1 MILNEIAKR
10 QSVRQYSGKK
20 IPEND
25 IKEILEA
32 GRIAPSWMNV
42 QPWHFI
48 VVDDEET
55 KTLLSISA
63 KYQKQIKEA
72 SHVIVLLGDFAA
84 WNNKNFG
91 KILTEKGM
99 PEDSVKH
106 ILSDKGY
113 NPAQNTS
120 AILIARTMEQCSYA
134 MAFMVLQAQSLGV
147 DCCIIGAFANELT
160 GFNPDVYETV
170 KEKLNIPDSAMIA
183 GMLTLGYRS
192 ENVKD
197 LPKRRKS
204 FNSVVSYGKYGQR
217 LD

>member
-10 QSVRQYSGKK
+10 QSVRQYSDKK
-20 IPEND
+20 ISKEN
-25 IKEILEA
+25 IEEILEA

-48 VVDDEET
+48 VVEDEET
-55 KTLLSISA
+55 KTLLSVSA

-99 PEDSVKH
+99 PEDSVQH

-113 NPAQNTS
+113 NPAQNSS
-120 AILIARTMEQCSYA
+120 AILMARTMEQCSYA
-134 MAFMVLQAQSLGV
+134 MAFMDLQAQSLGI

-160 GFNPDVYETV
+160 GFTPDVYETV
-170 KEKLNIPDSAMIA
+170 KEKLNVPDSAMIA
-183 GMLTLGYRS
+183 GMLTLGYRKDG
-192 ENVKD
+192 VKN
-197 LPKRRKS
+197 LPKRRKL
-204 FNSVVSYGKYGQR
+204 FETVVSYEKYGQKFN
-217 LD
+217 

>member
-1 MILNEIAKR
+1 
-10 QSVRQYSGKK
+10 
-20 IPEND
+20 
-25 IKEILEA
+25 
-32 GRIAPSWMNV
+32 MNV

-55 KTLLSISA
+55 KTLLSVSA

-99 PEDSVKH
+99 PEESVQQ

-120 AILIARTMEQCSYA
+120 AILMARTMEQCSYA
-134 MAFMVLQAQSLGV
+134 MAFMDLQAQSLGI

-160 GFNPDVYETV
+160 GFTPDIYEKV
-170 KEKLNIPDSAMIA
+170 KEKLNIPDSTMIA
-183 GMLTLGYRS
+183 GMLTLGYRKDG
-192 ENVKD
+192 VKN
-197 LPKRRKS
+197 LPKRRKL
-204 FNSVVSYGKYGQR
+204 FETVVSYGKYGQKFN
-217 LD
+217 

>member
-10 QSVRQYSGKK
+10 QSIRQYSDKK
-20 IPEND
+20 ISKAD
-25 IKEILEA
+25 IEEIIEA

-55 KTLLSISA
+55 KTLLSVSA

-99 PEDSVKH
+99 PEESVQQ

-120 AILIARTMEQCSYA
+120 AILMARTMEQCSYA
-134 MAFMVLQAQSLGV
+134 MAFMDLQAQSLGI

-160 GFNPDVYETV
+160 GFTPDIYEKV

-183 GMLTLGYRS
+183 GMLTLGYRKDG
-192 ENVKD
+192 VKN
-197 LPKRRKS
+197 LPKRRKL
-204 FNSVVSYGKYGQR
+204 FETVVSYGKYGQKFN
-217 LD
+217 

>member
-10 QSVRQYSGKK
+10 QSVRQYSDKK
-20 IPEND
+20 IPKEN
-25 IKEILEA
+25 IEEILEA

-48 VVDDEET
+48 VVEDEET
-55 KTLLSISA
+55 KTLLSVSA

-99 PEDSVKH
+99 PEDSVQH

-113 NPAQNTS
+113 NPAQNSS
-120 AILIARTMEQCSYA
+120 AILMARTMEQCSYA
-134 MAFMVLQAQSLGV
+134 MAFMDLQAQSLGI

-160 GFNPDVYETV
+160 GFTPDVYETV
-170 KEKLNIPDSAMIA
+170 KEKLNVPDSAMIA
-183 GMLTLGYRS
+183 GMLTLGYRKDG
-192 ENVKD
+192 VKN
-197 LPKRRKS
+197 LPKRRKL
-204 FNSVVSYGKYGQR
+204 FETVVSYEKYGQKFN
-217 LD
+217 

>member
-10 QSVRQYSGKK
+10 QSVRQYSDKK
-20 IPEND
+20 ISKEN
-25 IKEILEA
+25 IEEILEA

-48 VVDDEET
+48 VVEDEET
-55 KTLLSISA
+55 KTLLSVSA

-91 KILTEKGM
+91 KILTEKGI
-99 PEDSVKH
+99 PEDSVQH

-113 NPAQNTS
+113 NPAQNSS
-120 AILIARTMEQCSYA
+120 AILMARTMEQCSYA
-134 MAFMVLQAQSLGV
+134 MAFMDLQAQSLGI

-160 GFNPDVYETV
+160 GFTPDVYETV
-170 KEKLNIPDSAMIA
+170 KEKLNVPDSAMIA
-183 GMLTLGYRS
+183 GMLTLGYRKDG
-192 ENVKD
+192 VKN
-197 LPKRRKS
+197 LPKRRKL
-204 FNSVVSYGKYGQR
+204 FETVVSYEKYGQKFN
-217 LD
+217 

>member
-10 QSVRQYSGKK
+10 ESVRQYSGKK

-99 PEDSVKH
+99 PEDSVQH

-134 MAFMVLQAQSLGV
+134 MAFMDLQAQSLGV
-147 DCCIIGAFANELT
+147 DCCIIVAFAN
-160 GFNPDVYETV
+160 
-170 KEKLNIPDSAMIA
+170 
-183 GMLTLGYRS
+183 
-192 ENVKD
+192 
-197 LPKRRKS
+197 
-204 FNSVVSYGKYGQR
+204 
-217 LD
+217 